1 MNIKSTTAGLIFFSC
16 KWVHHLVIF
25 DFYENDIE
33 NVFFFN
39 FFRRILLYKQHFMKQ
54 LLKDTYGF
62 IFEEKLMDE
71 IAQVS
76 LVRDFNEGDVLIDF
90 GDYIK
95 KMPLLISG
103 AIKILREDFDEGEL
117 LLYFI
122 EKGDTCAMTMACC
135 LGDTKSEIRAV
146 AETKGQVVMIPVAN
160 MEEWLGKYKSW
171 RNYVF
176 NSYNNRLKEML
187 SAIDSLAFMNMDER
201 LLHYLHDKAKINN
214 SKEIHNTH
222 QEIAYDLHTSRV
234 VISRLL
240 KALENDGLIR
250 LNRASIELL
259 KGK

>member
-1 MNIKSTTAGLIFFSC
+1 
-16 KWVHHLVIF
+16 
-25 DFYENDIE
+25 
-33 NVFFFN
+33 
-39 FFRRILLYKQHFMKQ
+39 MKD
-54 LLKDTYGF
+54 LLKATYGMLL
-62 IFEEKLMDE
+62 EEKLIDE
-71 IAQVS
+71 IAAVS
-76 LVRDFNEGDVLIDF
+76 LLRDFKQDDVLIDF

-95 KMPLLISG
+95 KMPLLITG

-135 LGDTKSEIRAV
+135 MGETKSEIKAV
-146 AETKGQVVMIPVAN
+146 AETNGTVIMIPIYK

-171 RNYVF
+171 RTYVF

-187 SAIDSLAFMNMDER
+187 TAIDNLAFMNMDER
-201 LLHYLHDKAKINN
+201 LLKYLHEKVKINH

-240 KALENDGLIR
+240 KALENEGRIKLH
-250 LNRASIELL
+250 RASIEFI
-259 KGK
+259 KN

>member
-1 MNIKSTTAGLIFFSC
+1 
-16 KWVHHLVIF
+16 
-25 DFYENDIE
+25 
-33 NVFFFN
+33 
-39 FFRRILLYKQHFMKQ
+39 MKD
-54 LLKDTYGF
+54 LLKATYG
-62 IFEEKLMDE
+62 IHFEEKLIDE
-71 IAQVS
+71 IAAVS
-76 LVRDFNEGDVLIDF
+76 LLRDFKQDDVLIDF

-95 KMPLLISG
+95 KMPLLITG

-135 LGDTKSEIRAV
+135 MGETKSEIKAV
-146 AETKGQVVMIPVAN
+146 AETDGTVIMIPIYK

-171 RNYVF
+171 RAYVF

-187 SAIDSLAFMNMDER
+187 TAIDNLAFMNMDER
-201 LLHYLHDKAKINN
+201 LLKYLHEKVKINH

-240 KALENDGLIR
+240 KALENEGRIKLH
-250 LNRASIELL
+250 RASIEFI
-259 KGK
+259 KN